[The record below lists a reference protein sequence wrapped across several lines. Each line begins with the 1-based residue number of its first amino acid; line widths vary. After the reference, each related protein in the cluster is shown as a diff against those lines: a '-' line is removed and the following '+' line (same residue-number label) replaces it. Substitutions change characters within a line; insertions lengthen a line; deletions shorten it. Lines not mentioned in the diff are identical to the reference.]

1 MNVLVTGGAGYI
13 GSTIVSA
20 LEDAGHVAVIL
31 DNLSTGSAAFT
42 NNKKFFAADI
52 ADLSSLRQIQ
62 DRFGIDCAIHCA
74 ARVVVPESVADP
86 VLYYRENVSKSLEF
100 FHNLIQLG
108 ITRVVFSSSA
118 SIYGFSEDLCVREDS
133 LLAPQSPY
141 ARTKYMMEMMLEDVC
156 NTGGLHGLAL
166 RYFNPIG
173 SDPLL
178 RTGVHVAQPS
188 HVLGRLVDTA
198 LGKLPEFAI
207 TGVNY
212 PTRDGSGLRDYVHVW
227 DLAQAHVRAIEQFDS
242 ALQKANSNYGV
253 INLGTGQG
261 TTVKELVAAFEQVWG
276 TTIAKREAP
285 ARAGDVAGAYASA
298 ERAFDWLGWR
308 TERTLEDGIYTALEW
323 GKKRKQVL
331 GYS

>member
-20 LEDAGHVAVIL
+20 LEDAGHTAIVL
-31 DNLSTGSAAFT
+31 DNLSTGAIAFIK
-42 NNKKFFAADI
+42 NKHFLQADITDFAA
-52 ADLSSLRQIQ
+52 LEQIHAQ
-62 DRFGIDCAIHCA
+62 FGIDCVIHCA

-86 VLYYRENVSKSLEF
+86 ILYYHENVVKSLEF
-100 FHNLIQLG
+100 FQNLNRLSISK
-108 ITRVVFSSSA
+108 VVFSSSA
-118 SIYGFSEDLCVREDS
+118 SIYAFSENLCVTEQS
-133 LLAPQSPY
+133 TLAPQSPY
-141 ARTKYMMEMMLEDVC
+141 ARTKYMMEMILEDVC
-156 NTGGLHGLAL
+156 HATALRGLAL

-173 SDPLL
+173 ADPKL
-178 RTGVHVAQPS
+178 RSGVHVAQPS
-188 HVLGRLVDTA
+188 HILGRLVDTV

-212 PTRDGSGLRDYVHVW
+212 PTRDGSGLRDYIHVW
-227 DLAQAHVRAIEQFDS
+227 DLAQAHVRAIEQFDK

-276 TTIAKREAP
+276 TAIAKREAP

-323 GKKRKQVL
+323 GKKREQVL